1 MTRVELNNQAAELQ
15 RETEAQQAHR
25 VHEREMR
32 ATLHHGTSFA
42 YGGNSPHARMMRSQ
56 RLRRLQQLARLRAM
70 LFKRLGR
77 GEGASEGA
85 EGEGAAAH
93 ETSDRVM
100 RRRDGGQGGRHGNS
114 GGDGKGGGTPKRLNV
129 KVVTPADRYKVSRR
143 QDRHQGGSG
152 QGGSGGDH
160 SGGGNGGNG
169 GGGPGGGSG
178 GESGKDGGK
187 DSGRDGRPAQPLDAV
202 ARGCNGKASPI
213 TGKLGEAAVHAETAG
228 EEARHPD
235 AFGAAW
241 ADDALDLLDEL
252 ARSPMMPLDARALDL
267 NIAWLA
273 LQKRFGRQTSGGIAM
288 FAERAAERKAARPA
302 ATSTTQTPRRPTSQH
317 ASAHT
322 QDANVPTSPA
332 RDRLRDM
339 RFLAPLM
346 SLNGEHPRPL
356 AWVDSALARLDGM
369 RAFAAGR
376 HAQPDAPEAP
386 REGHSVGAIH
396 ARNDAG
402 KHT

>member
-1 MTRVELNNQAAELQ
+1 MTRVEQNNQAAELQ

-143 QDRHQGGSG
+143 QDGHQGGSG
-152 QGGSGGDH
+152 QGSGGSNH
-160 SGGGNGGNG
+160 NGGGNG
-169 GGGPGGGSG
+169 GGGPGGGNG
-178 GESGKDGGK
+178 GDAGKDG
-187 DSGRDGRPAQPLDAV
+187 GRDGRPAQPLDTV
-202 ARGCNGKASPI
+202 ARNGTGKGTSI
-213 TGKLGEAAVHAETAG
+213 TGKLGEAAIHAETAG
-228 EEARHPD
+228 EEARRPD

-241 ADDALDLLDEL
+241 ADDVLDLLDEL

-288 FAERAAERKAARPA
+288 FAERATERKAARPA
-302 ATSTTQTPRRPTSQH
+302 TTSTTQTPRRPSSQH
-317 ASAHT
+317 ASARAAPSVHT
-322 QDANVPTSPA
+322 QDANAVATPA

-356 AWVDSALARLDGM
+356 AWVDSARARLDGM

-376 HAQPDAPEAP
+376 PAQPDALHQGHAVEA
-386 REGHSVGAIH
+386 IQ
-396 ARNDAG
+396 ARNDASG
-402 KHT
+402 ST